1 MSDPGSQRE
10 DEQGYRQDP
19 SESRRESVP
28 VTVAVF
34 DDELNWV
41 TVDDVYWST
50 DQPTLWCRLAADTTR
65 TQLTQLVAVS
75 PLV

>member
-1 MSDPGSQRE
+1 MSDTGSQCEHGRR
-10 DEQGYRQDP
+10 YRQDP

-28 VTVAVF
+28 LTVAVF

-50 DQPTLWCRLAADTTR
+50 DQSTLWCRLAADTTR
-65 TQLTQLVAVS
+65 TQLTQLVAVL